1 MKEILLM
8 QAPLGLTFCD
18 PKQVLASLSVMP
30 GDVVADFGAGSGYFS
45 FAFAGAVGDEGKVYA
60 LDVLP
65 SALEAIV
72 SRAKTQGVK
81 NVIPQRVNLER
92 ENGSGLGTGMVDW
105 VLMKDVLI
113 QNEKKEVIVREA
125 ARIVKAGGKILVI
138 EWDPKEKSVGPDS
151 ALRMQRET
159 VRALLES
166 AGLTIEDEPNV
177 GGYHYAYLAKK

>member
-1 MKEILLM
+1 M
-8 QAPLGLTFCD
+8 
-18 PKQVLASLSVMP
+18 
-30 GDVVADFGAGSGYFS
+30 
-45 FAFAGAVGDEGKVYA
+45 
-60 LDVLP
+60 
-65 SALEAIV
+65 
-72 SRAKTQGVK
+72 
-81 NVIPQRVNLER
+81 IPQRVNLER